1 VLALNSSN
9 AELQSIAIGGL
20 LILSV
25 LGPNLVRGAAGLRGK
40 RQFAG
45 MRARGATAD

>member
-1 VLALNSSN
+1 
-9 AELQSIAIGGL
+9 L

-25 LGPNLVRGAAGLRGK
+25 LGPNLARSAAGLRSS

-45 MRARGATAD
+45 MRSRGATPAD